1 MKYIL
6 ISILFLTSLSVF
18 SQSQTSMNNASKQ
31 NPVDSAK
38 AKKSHELPESLLNL
52 EVPYERFLVGGIAVG
67 LGVKAM
73 IGSKNTGL
81 LLGYMRGIG
90 SSDSSDYR
98 YNSFKLG
105 YQYGIVS
112 GFYANANFN
121 LATMKPYLEYYA
133 KARTIRVNLGIG
145 YTLSFGKKKRL
156 YYNIETAFA
165 VINTN
170 SNTLPRF
177 AIYSGIGFRLGTPAK
192 TTYEGVK
199 NVTTVP
205 MK

>member
-1 MKYIL
+1 
-6 ISILFLTSLSVF
+6 
-18 SQSQTSMNNASKQ
+18 MNNASKQ

-52 EVPYERFLVGGIAVG
+52 EIQSEILGTCFDFSGGGI
-67 LGVKAM
+67 KAM

-121 LATMKPYLEYYA
+121 LASTRQEDFLYDNYGNLLGSTISKY
-133 KARTIRVNLGIG
+133 RSIRVNLGVG

-165 VINTN
+165 AINTN
-170 SNTLPRF
+170 SLLPRF

-192 TTYEGVK
+192 TSYEGVK